1 MHKNHPVQRIYVSGG
16 TFPPLPA
23 ESFTTDL
30 VSILYRSVSQHGIE
44 NKGTKLMVM
53 LMRNECVVPL
63 FCLSLGRLWPL
74 RLHTVKPLC
83 YDNTGQAQRSVGF
96 HWLRTKLTWDLTLP
110 V

>member
-1 MHKNHPVQRIYVSGG
+1 MFREELS
-16 TFPPLPA
+16 LPFQPS
-23 ESFTTDL
+23 SFTTDL

-53 LMRNECVVPL
+53 LMRNECVVLL
-63 FCLSLGRLWPL
+63 FCLSSGRLWL
-74 RLHTVKPLC
+74 LWLHTVKLLC
-83 YDNTGQAQRSVGF
+83 YDNTGQAQHSVGF